1 MMTSGGVR
9 VEKVLSSNEKE
20 LTMNWAEIC
29 FCMDLPPVAGRP
41 DGLDC
46 GRVSA
51 LLAETLFAGNRGMGD
66 VLAARYRQMAANFLD
81 MPFDDPRWD
90 LDVGGRDLPHDAHD
104 NAALLSVPANLLDG
118 CAAPVAE
125 LLGHANFGHDMPTW
139 MVRRG
144 VENPLRVMIVSQ
156 DPRRTGHPAGSLVLS
171 TPFGFHSRDYRAA
184 HCQNANLCRLVER
197 LLEADACV
205 YLTDCMKFYTDDVV
219 AGGRPPQNYVR
230 ANLRRY
236 RGLFRAAL
244 DAEIAAYVPD
254 VIVTLGNEAADFV
267 GAAHPGKGL
276 APQTV
281 NGRTVVATYHTSARS
296 PVIRKL
302 GFQSTQEYFNQVFA
316 TVAGVRR
323 G

>member
-1 MMTSGGVR
+1 
-9 VEKVLSSNEKE
+9 
-20 LTMNWAEIC
+20 
-29 FCMDLPPVAGRP
+29 
-41 DGLDC
+41 
-46 GRVSA
+46 
-51 LLAETLFAGNRGMGD
+51 
-66 VLAARYRQMAANFLD
+66 
-81 MPFDDPRWD
+81 
-90 LDVGGRDLPHDAHD
+90 
-104 NAALLSVPANLLDG
+104 
-118 CAAPVAE
+118 
-125 LLGHANFGHDMPTW
+125 
-139 MVRRG
+139 
-144 VENPLRVMIVSQ
+144 MI
-156 DPRRTGHPAGSLVLS
+156 
-171 TPFGFHSRDYRAA
+171 
-184 HCQNANLCRLVER
+184 ER

>member
-1 MMTSGGVR
+1 
-9 VEKVLSSNEKE
+9 
-20 LTMNWAEIC
+20 MNWAEIC

-171 TPFGFHSRDYRAA
+171 TPFGFHSRDYRDV
-184 HCQNANLCRLVER
+184 CYQNPVLCRLVER
-197 LLEADACV
+197 LLEAEACV
-205 YLTDCMKFYTDDVV
+205 YLTDSLKFYADDV
-219 AGGRPPQNYVR
+219 AEGNPPQSYVHS
-230 ANLRRY
+230 NLRHY
-236 RGLFRAAL
+236 HDLFKDAL
-244 DAEIAAYVPD
+244 NAEIAAYAPD

-316 TVAGVRR
+316 TVAEVRR

>member
-1 MMTSGGVR
+1 
-9 VEKVLSSNEKE
+9 
-20 LTMNWAEIC
+20 MNWTEIC
-29 FCMDLPPVAGRP
+29 FCLNLPPMVGSP

-46 GRVSA
+46 GRVST
-51 LLAETLFAGNRGMGD
+51 LLAETLFAGSRGMGG
-66 VLAARYRQMAANFLD
+66 VLVARYRQMAANFLD
-81 MPFDDPRWD
+81 VPFDDPRWD
-90 LDVGGRDLPHDAHD
+90 LDVGVLNLPHDAHD
-104 NAALLSVPANLLDG
+104 NAALLSVPADLLDG

-125 LLGHANFGHDMPTW
+125 LLKHANFGHDMPTW
-139 MVRRG
+139 MVKEG

-184 HCQNANLCRLVER
+184 HCQNAVLCRLVER

-219 AGGRPPQNYVR
+219 AGGNPPQNYVR
-230 ANLRRY
+230 SNLRHY
-236 RGLFRAAL
+236 RDLFRTAL
-244 DAEIAAYVPD
+244 DAEIAAYAPD

-276 APQTV
+276 TPQPL
-281 NGRTVVATYHTSARS
+281 NGRTVVAAYHTGAHL
-296 PVIRKL
+296 PVINNL
-302 GFQSTQEYFNQVFA
+302 GFPNTQEYFNQVFT
-316 TVAGVRR
+316 TVTGVGR

>member
-144 VENPLRVMIVSQ
+144 VENPFRVMIVSQ

-171 TPFGFHSRDYRAA
+171 TPFGFHSRDYRDVC
-184 HCQNANLCRLVER
+184 CQNPVLCRLVER
-197 LLEADACV
+197 LLEAEACV
-205 YLTDCMKFYTDDVV
+205 YLTDSLKFYADDV
-219 AGGRPPQNYVR
+219 AEGNPPQNYVR
-230 ANLRRY
+230 SNLRHY
-236 RGLFRAAL
+236 HDLFKDAL
-244 DAEIAAYVPD
+244 DAEIAAYAPD

-267 GAAHPGKGL
+267 GAAHPGRGL

>member
-1 MMTSGGVR
+1 
-9 VEKVLSSNEKE
+9 
-20 LTMNWAEIC
+20 MNWAEIC
-29 FCMDLPPVAGRP
+29 FCMDLPPVAGKS
-41 DGLDC
+41 DGLGC

-51 LLAETLFAGNRGMGD
+51 FLAETLFAGNHGMGD

-81 MPFDDPRWD
+81 VPFDDARWD
-90 LDVGGRDLPHDAHD
+90 LDVGGRVLPHDAHD
-104 NAALLSVPANLLDG
+104 NAALLSVPADLLDG

-125 LLGHANFGHDMPTW
+125 LLNHANFGHDMPTW
-139 MVRRG
+139 MVKEG

-171 TPFGFHSRDYRAA
+171 TPFGFHSRDY
-184 HCQNANLCRLVER
+184 HEVCCQNAVLCRLVER

-230 ANLRRY
+230 SHLRRY

-244 DAEIAAYVPD
+244 DAEIAAYAPN

-267 GAAHPGKGL
+267 GAAHPGEGL
-276 APQTV
+276 DAHQV
-281 NGRTVVATYHTSARS
+281 NGRTVVAAYHTGAHP

-302 GFQSTQEYFNQVFA
+302 GFQNTQEYFSQVLA
-316 TVAGVRR
+316 TVTGARR

>member
-1 MMTSGGVR
+1 
-9 VEKVLSSNEKE
+9 
-20 LTMNWAEIC
+20 MNWAEIC

-171 TPFGFHSRDYRAA
+171 TPFGFHSRDYRDVC
-184 HCQNANLCRLVER
+184 CQNPVLCRLVER

-236 RGLFRAAL
+236 RGAVQGRTGRRDRGLRAGCHRDPRERGGRFCRHRAS
-244 DAEIAAYVPD
+244 ERGVGP
-254 VIVTLGNEAADFV
+254 AADQRK
-267 GAAHPGKGL
+267 GGRRRLPYGGPSACHP
-276 APQTV
+276 
-281 NGRTVVATYHTSARS
+281 
-296 PVIRKL
+296 
-302 GFQSTQEYFNQVFA
+302 
-316 TVAGVRR
+316 
-323 G
+323 

>member
-1 MMTSGGVR
+1 
-9 VEKVLSSNEKE
+9 
-20 LTMNWAEIC
+20 MNWAEIC

-66 VLAARYRQMAANFLD
+66 VLAARYRQMSANFLD

-125 LLGHANFGHDMPTW
+125 LLGHANFGHDMPMW

-144 VENPLRVMIVSQ
+144 AENPLRVMIVSQ

-219 AGGRPPQNYVR
+219 VGGRPPQNYVR
-230 ANLRRY
+230 QSAPLPGSVQGRTGRRD
-236 RGLFRAAL
+236 RGLRAGCHR
-244 DAEIAAYVPD
+244 DPRER
-254 VIVTLGNEAADFV
+254 G
-267 GAAHPGKGL
+267 
-276 APQTV
+276 
-281 NGRTVVATYHTSARS
+281 GRFCRCRAS
-296 PVIRKL
+296 
-302 GFQSTQEYFNQVFA
+302 G
-316 TVAGVRR
+316 
-323 G
+323 